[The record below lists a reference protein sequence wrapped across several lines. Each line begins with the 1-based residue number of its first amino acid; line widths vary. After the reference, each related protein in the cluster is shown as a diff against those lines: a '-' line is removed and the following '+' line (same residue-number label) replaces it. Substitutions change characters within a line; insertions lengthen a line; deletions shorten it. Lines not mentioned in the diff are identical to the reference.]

1 MIGSRRA
8 VAALGRCAAAAATS
22 TCRSRRR
29 PANALHA
36 PNRHYSLRA
45 LSTRPTLSLSK
56 IHEPLYPVVPA
67 TDLGEYEEYSVIF
80 TNRSLNLMSDP
91 FQTVMRD
98 LNTCLQTT
106 YQADK
111 VAIIPGSGTFGM
123 EAVMRQFAR
132 EEHVLVIRNG
142 WFSFRWTEIAD
153 MGGVNG
159 IPKSHTVLKARAV
172 ERADQDTCHTCPH
185 PQYMY
190 APYPIDDV
198 IERVHAERPAVLFA
212 PHVETSTGMML
223 SDDYIRRAAAAM
235 HEVGGLFVLDCIAS
249 GTVWADM
256 KDLGVDVVISAPQ
269 KGWTG
274 PACAALVM
282 MSERAVA
289 KMEHTDE
296 DSFSLSLKRWS
307 SIMDLYER
315 GGFGYHTTMP
325 TDALRDFHEVTVETM
340 RYGMAELKAAQ
351 LELGATARELLDSR
365 GLTSVAA
372 PGSEAPGVLVYYS
385 PRGVDNPLMMTRFK
399 NHGLQIAMGVP
410 WRIDEPNGTRTFRL
424 GLFGLDKMKNI
435 PGTVGKLEK
444 ALDAVLLES
453 GHEIPASASVADK
466 TAVA

>member
-1 MIGSRRA
+1 
-8 VAALGRCAAAAATS
+8 
-22 TCRSRRR
+22 
-29 PANALHA
+29 
-36 PNRHYSLRA
+36 
-45 LSTRPTLSLSK
+45 
-56 IHEPLYPVVPA
+56 
-67 TDLGEYEEYSVIF
+67 
-80 TNRSLNLMSDP
+80 MSDP

-153 MGGVNG
+153 MGGIVNG
-159 IPKSHTVLKARAV
+159 ISIPKSHTVLKARPV
-172 ERADQDTCHTCPH
+172 ERADQDTQDTCPH
-185 PQYMY
+185 PQYAQY

-223 SDDYIRRAAAAM
+223 SDDYIRKAAAAM

-289 KMEHTDE
+289 KMERTDE

-315 GGFGYHTTMP
+315 RGFGYHTTMP

-410 WRIDEPNGTRTFRL
+410 WRIDEPHGTRTFRL

>member
-1 MIGSRRA
+1 
-8 VAALGRCAAAAATS
+8 
-22 TCRSRRR
+22 
-29 PANALHA
+29 
-36 PNRHYSLRA
+36 
-45 LSTRPTLSLSK
+45 
-56 IHEPLYPVVPA
+56 
-67 TDLGEYEEYSVIF
+67 
-80 TNRSLNLMSDP
+80 MSDP

-98 LNTCLQTT
+98 LNACLKTT

-132 EEHVLVIRNG
+132 EEHVLVLRNG

-153 MGGVNG
+153 MGGANG
-159 IPKSHTVLKARAV
+159 IPRSHTVLKARPV
-172 ERADQDTCHTCPH
+172 EKAYHDTSTCPH
-185 PQYMY
+185 PQY
-190 APYPIDDV
+190 APHPIDDV
-198 IERVHAERPAVLFA
+198 IQRIQDERPAVLFA

-223 SDDYIRRAAAAM
+223 SDAYIRKAAAAM

-256 KDLGVDVVISAPQ
+256 NDLGVDVVISAPQ

-289 KMEHTDE
+289 KMERTDE

-385 PRGVDNPLMMTRFK
+385 PLGVDNPLMMTRFK

-410 WRIDEPNGTRTFRL
+410 WRIDEPDGTRTFRL

-453 GHEIPASASVADK
+453 GHEIPASASAAADK